1 MKALYESIH
10 GTESVDYA
18 RLFHEQAQL
27 DSNKQLLAELRQDDA
42 TDEEVKKIEDSEI
55 ELARRH
61 NRLDNLAVARK
72 LTLMS
77 EMNQGF
83 VADAKL

>member
-1 MKALYESIH
+1 MVFYSPGVH